1 MTAPKDTQE
10 MLAEHGAIKLADD
23 VHLTHYIDDTTDR
36 LKLYKH
42 LLTLINNKGLE
53 LALKSDMKDSCVWL
67 IKKYLENGNVP
78 VTDKTMVAF
87 LNAYIERA
95 SEGVEEAKKER
106 R

>member
-1 MTAPKDTQE
+1 MTTSKDTQE
-10 MLAEHGAIKLADD
+10 MLAEYGAVKVAENQ
-23 VHLTHYIDDTTDR
+23 VLTHYINDTTDR

-53 LALKSDMKDSCVWL
+53 LALKSDMKDSWVWV

-78 VTDKTMVAF
+78 VTDQTMVAF

-95 SEGVEEAKKER
+95 SEGIEIAKEER

>member
-10 MLAEHGAIKLADD
+10 MLAEYGAVKLADD

-42 LLTLINNKGLE
+42 LLTLINNKGL
-53 LALKSDMKDSCVWL
+53 DDSFFNAESWVWA

-78 VTDKTMVAF
+78 VTDQTMVAF

-95 SEGVEEAKKER
+95 SEGIEIAKEER

>member
-10 MLAEHGAIKLADD
+10 MLAEYGAIKLADD

-53 LALKSDMKDSCVWL
+53 LTLKKESWVWA
-67 IKKYLENGNVP
+67 IKKYLENSNVP
-78 VTDKTMVAF
+78 VTEQTMVAF

>member
-1 MTAPKDTQE
+1 MTTSKDTQE
-10 MLAEHGAIKLADD
+10 MLAEHGAMKLADD

-53 LALKSDMKDSCVWL
+53 LALKKESWVWA

-78 VTDKTMVAF
+78 VTDQTMVAF

-95 SEGVEEAKKER
+95 SEGIEDAKETR

>member
-42 LLTLINNKGLE
+42 LLTLINNKSLE
-53 LALKSDMKDSCVWL
+53 LALKKESWVWA

-78 VTDKTMVAF
+78 VTEQTMVAF

-95 SEGVEEAKKER
+95 SEGIEDAKETR

>member
-10 MLAEHGAIKLADD
+10 MLAEYGAIKLADD

-36 LKLYKH
+36 LKLYKR

-53 LALKSDMKDSCVWL
+53 LTLKKESWVWA

-78 VTDKTMVAF
+78 VTEQTMVAF

>member
-10 MLAEHGAIKLADD
+10 MLAEYGAIKLADD
-23 VHLTHYIDDTTDR
+23 VHLTHYINDTTDR

-53 LALKSDMKDSCVWL
+53 LTLKKESWVWA

-78 VTDKTMVAF
+78 VTEQTMVAF

>member
-1 MTAPKDTQE
+1 MTTSKDTQE
-10 MLAEHGAIKLADD
+10 MLAEHGAMKLADD

-53 LALKSDMKDSCVWL
+53 LALKKESWVWA